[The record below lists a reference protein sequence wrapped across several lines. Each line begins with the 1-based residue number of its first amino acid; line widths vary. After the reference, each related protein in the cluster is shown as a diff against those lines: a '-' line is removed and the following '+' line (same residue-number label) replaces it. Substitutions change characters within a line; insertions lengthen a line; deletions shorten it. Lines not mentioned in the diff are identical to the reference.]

1 MPVLIYSAVCLLAFV
16 TLRRRC
22 SRVYSARTL
31 SSIRPPTHLSQ
42 SLPRGW
48 VDWLKPF
55 FFVPE
60 RFILNHS
67 SLDAFLFLR
76 YLKVLGIICFAGV
89 VCVWPILLPL
99 HGTGGRKLSELD
111 LLTIGNVAQATKF
124 YAHVVVA
131 WAFFGFILY
140 MISREC
146 MYYINLRQA
155 YLLSPQQANHVSSR
169 TVLFTSVP
177 ERYLS
182 EKRIQKLFG
191 ESVQHVWIPRNTKA
205 LRSMVKERYETAV
218 RLEKAE
224 IELIKLV
231 NATRNKQLQA
241 KPRKLLDFSGAIGLP
256 IYGKKAKSPSQDE
269 LHEAEETSSKDP
281 EGLEVA
287 EKQQRSPLSSPGS
300 STGGSTGEKWSD
312 PEYTHPYGLD
322 KSLPDVNGSV
332 AARFIPHESRPTH
345 RPLANF
351 GRKVDTIKWTRSRIK
366 TLNRQIA
373 RLRRQHRSG
382 RGAPINAVFVEF
394 DSQVNAQAAY
404 QIVAHHQPLHM
415 SPRYIGIRPEEIVWN
430 SLRMKWWE
438 RPIRRFLMMGAIAA
452 GVIFWSIPSALV
464 GTISNVEFLST
475 KIFFLKWIA
484 SLPGVITGVIQGL
497 LPALA
502 LSLLM
507 AMVPVML
514 RACARFAGTPSL
526 SMVELFVQH
535 AYFIFQVVQVFLI
548 TTLTSAASAAFTK
561 ILEDPLSAK
570 DLLSENLPKASNF
583 YLSYILVQCLAAG
596 ANGLV
601 HLLELFRHEVI
612 ARFSDDLRLR
622 HRRYHKLRVVHWGAI
637 YPVFTNMAVIAIS
650 YSCIAPLIL
659 VFAGLGMCFSYMV
672 YKYNLLY
679 VFDTELLD
687 SRGLYYPRALMHLMV
702 GLYLAE
708 ICMIGL
714 FALQSAFVPLILMV
728 MFLVFTG
735 LVHIS
740 LNEAVSPL
748 LYNLPRTLALESEE
762 LEQNDHPGG
771 TGGPLLPEEH
781 AGGAAASYYD
791 VEEAFEDEEDTPD
804 NNTLDRS
811 VEGSR
816 GLMSFF
822 TKFTRTAIEEDL
834 NAQAQESGLTAV
846 LTKINRW
853 ITPDP
858 NKVPNF
864 FMRWLHPEIYEDFK
878 TLRQLVDQMP
888 PEEDATDKLGQRAYW
903 PPEMWLPAPKL
914 WIPRDEGRVS
924 RQEVAHTREVIQIT
938 DRGAWLNEKNR
949 VVADFSATPYE
960 EERVMIRFW

>member
-1 MPVLIYSAVCLLAFV
+1 
-16 TLRRRC
+16 
-22 SRVYSARTL
+22 
-31 SSIRPPTHLSQ
+31 
-42 SLPRGW
+42 
-48 VDWLKPF
+48 
-55 FFVPE
+55 
-60 RFILNHS
+60 
-67 SLDAFLFLR
+67 
-76 YLKVLGIICFAGV
+76 
-89 VCVWPILLPL
+89 
-99 HGTGGRKLSELD
+99 
-111 LLTIGNVAQATKF
+111 
-124 YAHVVVA
+124 
-131 WAFFGFILY
+131 
-140 MISREC
+140 

-269 LHEAEETSSKDP
+269 LHEVEETSSKDP
-281 EGLEVA
+281 EGLEIA
-287 EKQQRSPLSSPGS
+287 EKQQHSPLSSPGS
-300 STGGSTGEKWSD
+300 STGGSTGEKCSD

-373 RLRRQHRSG
+373 KLRRQHRSG

-514 RACARFAGTPSL
+514 RGG
-526 SMVELFVQH
+526 
-535 AYFIFQVVQVFLI
+535 
-548 TTLTSAASAAFTK
+548 
-561 ILEDPLSAK
+561 
-570 DLLSENLPKASNF
+570 LPF
-583 YLSYILVQCLAAG
+583 
-596 ANGLV
+596 
-601 HLLELFRHEVI
+601 
-612 ARFSDDLRLR
+612 FS
-622 HRRYHKLRVVHWGAI
+622 V
-637 YPVFTNMAVIAIS
+637 
-650 YSCIAPLIL
+650 
-659 VFAGLGMCFSYMV
+659 
-672 YKYNLLY
+672 
-679 VFDTELLD
+679 
-687 SRGLYYPRALMHLMV
+687 
-702 GLYLAE
+702 
-708 ICMIGL
+708 
-714 FALQSAFVPLILMV
+714 
-728 MFLVFTG
+728 
-735 LVHIS
+735 
-740 LNEAVSPL
+740 
-748 LYNLPRTLALESEE
+748 
-762 LEQNDHPGG
+762 
-771 TGGPLLPEEH
+771 
-781 AGGAAASYYD
+781 
-791 VEEAFEDEEDTPD
+791 
-804 NNTLDRS
+804 
-811 VEGSR
+811 
-816 GLMSFF
+816 
-822 TKFTRTAIEEDL
+822 
-834 NAQAQESGLTAV
+834 
-846 LTKINRW
+846 
-853 ITPDP
+853 
-858 NKVPNF
+858 
-864 FMRWLHPEIYEDFK
+864 LHPFP
-878 TLRQLVDQMP
+878 LRKSIL
-888 PEEDATDKLGQRAYW
+888 T
-903 PPEMWLPAPKL
+903 
-914 WIPRDEGRVS
+914 
-924 RQEVAHTREVIQIT
+924 
-938 DRGAWLNEKNR
+938 
-949 VVADFSATPYE
+949 
-960 EERVMIRFW
+960 